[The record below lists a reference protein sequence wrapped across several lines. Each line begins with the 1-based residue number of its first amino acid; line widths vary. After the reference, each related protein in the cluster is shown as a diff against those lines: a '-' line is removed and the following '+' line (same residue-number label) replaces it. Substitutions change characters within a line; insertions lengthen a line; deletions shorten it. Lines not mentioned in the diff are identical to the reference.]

1 MREMGQTTEKE
12 REILPRSSQAITPG
26 NGSRAGRRA
35 AAAEYRVAQR
45 KSRLGCEYL
54 GIPHQDKG
62 KQPARNSYNTLLRP
76 NLDPA
81 VKTLAMREM
90 LPLDTSDKLH
100 LVNMAAS
107 QLGKKGSATVC

>member
-1 MREMGQTTEKE
+1 MEAEQGDGQQRRNT
-12 REILPRSSQAITPG
+12 
-26 NGSRAGRRA
+26 GSPEENHGWVASIWVSLIRTKAPA
-35 AAAEYRVAQR
+35 RV
-45 KSRLGCEYL
+45 
-54 GIPHQDKG
+54 
-62 KQPARNSYNTLLRP
+62 QPARNSYNTLLRP
-76 NLDPA
+76 NLNPA